1 MSFKPH
7 DRTKPY
13 KRRSPAQEAQ
23 MRVLRVRGLY
33 YHAYALSGWRAR
45 VMRLLCDAELLALGQ
60 ETQTARDARK
70 RRELDE
76 RLAAEEAERRKNE
89 SLWDEI
95 PF

>member
-13 KRRSPAQEAQ
+13 RRRTPAQEHQ

-33 YHAYALSGWRAR
+33 YHAYSLSGWRAK

-76 RLAAEEAERRKNE
+76 RLAAEEAKRNE
-89 SLWDEI
+89 LFSEI

>member
-1 MSFKPH
+1 
-7 DRTKPY
+7 
-13 KRRSPAQEAQ
+13 

-33 YHAYALSGWRAR
+33 YHAYSLSGWRAK

-89 SLWDEI
+89 LLWDEI